1 MHGTIESITRRLG
14 MITFGQFSANFKG
27 TDFKGEEL
35 KKFYDSVKKTIIL
48 RLAGKMSWPEIYRLE
63 ETCQWPIL
71 RRIGDPALSIYKG
84 ADKDLLERFIK
95 TISNEKDL
103 RGKKASLDK
112 VKYWSLLQS
121 VIDERTS
128 LFAQVFGFSK
138 EDMEHCE
145 MVAQRYSRI
154 RDKRIKT
161 RKKMWKIGIGIGTGA
176 ATLTGAAALWYI
188 SKKDKK

>member
-1 MHGTIESITRRLG
+1 MRV
-14 MITFGQFSANFKG
+14 ITFGQFSANFKG
-27 TDFKGEEL
+27 TDFKDEEL
-35 KKFYDSVKKTIIL
+35 RKFYDSVKKTIIL
-48 RLAGKMSWPEIYRLE
+48 SLAGKMSWSEIYRLE
-63 ETCQWPIL
+63 ETCQWPVL

-95 TISNEKDL
+95 TISEERVL
-103 RGKKASLDK
+103 REKKASLDK
-112 VKYWSLLQS
+112 VKYWSLLHS

-128 LFAQVFGFSK
+128 LFTQVFGFYK
-138 EDMEHCE
+138 EDVEHCE

-154 RDKRIKT
+154 RERRIKN
-161 RKKMWKIGIGIGTGA
+161 RKKMWKIGIGTGA